1 MCVSV
6 LASMLYSI
14 SVQVHVKMVDV
25 RLCVCSVLAS
35 MLYSISVQAHGVKM
49 VDVRLCVCLSAG

>member
-14 SVQVHVKMVDV
+14 SV
-25 RLCVCSVLAS
+25 
-35 MLYSISVQAHGVKM
+35 YSISVQVHEVKM

>member
-14 SVQVHVKMVDV
+14 SAYLSSSYIAHEVKMVDV
-25 RLCVCSVLAS
+25 RLCV
-35 MLYSISVQAHGVKM
+35 Y
-49 VDVRLCVCLSAG
+49 LSAG

>member
-14 SVQVHVKMVDV
+14 SVQVHE
-25 RLCVCSVLAS
+25 
-35 MLYSISVQAHGVKM
+35 VKM